1 VSSMKPR
8 VLSDGEIVGPDETF
22 TWQVDGSLTERRR
35 RRARR
40 GRVWVAVAGM
50 ALALLIL
57 GIRTELFSSVA
68 AGQW

>member
-1 VSSMKPR
+1 MSSMTPR
-8 VLSDGEIVGPDETF
+8 VLIDGEIVGPDETF
-22 TWQVDGSLTERRR
+22 TWQDDSSVTER

-57 GIRTELFSSVA
+57 GVRTEFSSSVA

>member
-1 VSSMKPR
+1 MSSMKPR
-8 VLSDGEIVGPDETF
+8 VLIDGEIVGPDETF
-22 TWQVDGSLTERRR
+22 SWQVDGSIMERRR

-40 GRVWVAVAGM
+40 GGVWVAVAGV

-57 GIRTELFSSVA
+57 GARTELFSSVA